1 MYIYQFTSYFTLF
14 FNIITWVVIL
24 DVSNYKPQDFVR
36 IIQYNKN
43 QIIDISKSHQ
53 QRDHKIEM
61 I

>member
-1 MYIYQFTSYFTLF
+1 MYIYHFTSYFTLSL
-14 FNIITWVVIL
+14 NIITWIVIL

-43 QIIDISKSHQ
+43 KIIDISQ
-53 QRDHKIEM
+53 FNQPRDHKIEM